1 MKINNICHFIILL
14 AVSALIACSPDE
26 YVAFDN
32 ENPNPKTIDSI
43 HLMLNHSKLIAD
55 GKAELEL
62 YPKMFDNRDFKILDT
77 RVKEEWI
84 EYISDTNID
93 FKRRF
98 SVSDVSLIGKT
109 VTVKMQIKGTNI
121 QSNPV
126 SFEIVAPLDEK
137 FQEEITIPVIFHIIQ
152 TVEDIESYG
161 GEYSQDR
168 IEKHLT
174 KINHL
179 FAGTSSKNAVG
190 VNTHIKF
197 QLAEYDNNGNKMLNH
212 GINRHKIQDF
222 DKALAKNN
230 FADFLKSQNLI
241 WSPDK
246 YLNIWLISDRK
257 EQVFDFANTYAKN
270 CRPLYV
276 YPNTPI
282 EQRPQGV
289 KWQTLPNNKVFQP
302 KEIGIIYRLQDLDLI
317 DRKINNASGFDSGAN
332 ELAHYIGSYLGL
344 LPTFVLNT
352 SVVGND
358 YCDDTINYWGSIGS
372 PRKNTT
378 WYKEMG
384 DFYFRSENIM
394 DDPTGLHISVSKN
407 QCERMRWV
415 LNNCPERA
423 AWKSDFA
430 FTGQ

>member
-1 MKINNICHFIILL
+1 M
-14 AVSALIACSPDE
+14 P
-26 YVAFDN
+26 
-32 ENPNPKTIDSI
+32 
-43 HLMLNHSKLIAD
+43 
-55 GKAELEL
+55 
-62 YPKMFDNRDFKILDT
+62 
-77 RVKEEWI
+77 
-84 EYISDTNID
+84 
-93 FKRRF
+93 
-98 SVSDVSLIGKT
+98 
-109 VTVKMQIKGTNI
+109 
-121 QSNPV
+121 
-126 SFEIVAPLDEK
+126 
-137 FQEEITIPVIFHIIQ
+137 
-152 TVEDIESYG
+152 
-161 GEYSQDR
+161 
-168 IEKHLT
+168 
-174 KINHL
+174 
-179 FAGTSSKNAVG
+179 
-190 VNTHIKF
+190 
-197 QLAEYDNNGNKMLNH
+197 
-212 GINRHKIQDF
+212 
-222 DKALAKNN
+222 
-230 FADFLKSQNLI
+230 
-241 WSPDK
+241 
-246 YLNIWLISDRK
+246 LNIWLISDRK

-289 KWQTLPNNKVFQP
+289 KWQTLPINKVFQP